1 MCPIYCKLFSYF
13 YDFRHKG
20 LETNGILGYN
30 TSVYAQKVLCK
41 PINRTTRGIDYM
53 SGSSKK
59 KLRKE
64 QYEAALTQKQQSE
77 RKEAKKL
84 KNYTLT
90 FVISMILVVVIAIGV
105 IVTPTIT
112 GMIHRG
118 THAITIGNHQLST
131 AQLSYF
137 YMDEINDYYTTT
149 YNNYYSSYGSMW
161 QLFLILNPDEPLN
174 EQYYNE
180 EKTLTWAD
188 HFMNEAIKTATTMY
202 ALYDEGVANGFELT
216 DDDQTSLDSYFS
228 SLETNAKSMGYANV
242 NAYLRS
248 TYGQGANLDGFKEY
262 YTENVYTTRFFSDY
276 CDSLEYTDE
285 QIREYE
291 KDKFL
296 NYTSFDYV
304 IYTIQVDKY
313 LGEGTKGEDG
323 KVTYSDEDRAAA
335 LAAAKADADTLI
347 ASGATT
353 AEKLDEAIKALSI
366 NKDNENAKS
375 TQYNNY
381 FYESIGLEDIQKW
394 LSDEARKAGD
404 LTIIEGKITETNE
417 DKTETERVSALN
429 VVLFLEKDDNYT
441 KLVNVRHILSQFK
454 NPYIDSDGNY
464 QYNLSSKNAAKEDAE
479 KWLAEWKEGDA
490 NATTFGELAKKY
502 SADSTASNGGLIEDI
517 YPGQMVEAF
526 NDWCFDESR
535 VAGDTGIV
543 ETEYGYHVIYFE
555 KTQDISYRDYLIKN
569 DLITEDS
576 EAWRTELEKKVSVTR
591 VDLSGMDWDFSY
603 TY

>member
-1 MCPIYCKLFSYF
+1 
-13 YDFRHKG
+13 
-20 LETNGILGYN
+20 
-30 TSVYAQKVLCK
+30 
-41 PINRTTRGIDYM
+41 M

-77 RKEAKKL
+77 RKEARKL

-90 FVISMILVVVIAIGV
+90 FVISMILVVVIAVGI

-112 GMIHRG
+112 GIVHRN

-149 YNNYYSSYGSMW
+149 YNNYYSNYGSMW

-202 ALYDEGVANGFELT
+202 ALLDEGKANGFELAE
-216 DDDQTSLDSYFS
+216 DDQKALDSYFQ
-228 SLETNAKSMGYANV
+228 SLESNAKTQGYANV

-248 TYGQGANLDGFKEY
+248 TYGQGASFEEFKEY
-262 YTENVYTTRFFSDY
+262 YTSSIYATMYFNDY

-285 QIREYE
+285 QIREFE
-291 KDKFL
+291 KDKVL

-304 IYTIQVDKY
+304 IYTVRVDDY

-335 LAAAKADADTLI
+335 LAAAKKDAETLV
-347 ASGATT
+347 ATGATT
-353 AEKLDEAIKALSI
+353 AEKLNEAIKALEI
-366 NKDNENAKS
+366 NKDNKNAKAAE
-375 TQYNNY
+375 YNNY
-381 FYESIGLEDIQKW
+381 FYESVGLEDTQKW
-394 LSDEARKAGD
+394 LADEARKAGD
-404 LTIIEGKITETNE
+404 LTIIEGKVKETNE
-417 DKTETERVSALN
+417 DKTETERVTAFN
-429 VVLFLEKDDNYT
+429 VILFLERDDNHT
-441 KLVNVRHILSQFK
+441 KLVNVRHILSQYK
-454 NPYIDSDGNY
+454 NPYIDSEGNY
-464 QYNLSSKNAAKEDAE
+464 QYNESTKKAAKEEAN
-479 KWLAEWKEGDA
+479 KWLLEWEKGDKTAE
-490 NATTFGELAKKY
+490 TFGELAKKY
-502 SADSTASNGGLIEDI
+502 GTDGTAANGGLMEDI

-526 NDWCFDESR
+526 NDWCFDSSR
-535 VAGDTGIV
+535 KAGDTGIV
-543 ETEYGYHVIYFE
+543 ETEYGCHVVYFE

-569 DLITEDS
+569 DLVTKDS
-576 EAWRTELEKKVSVTR
+576 EAWRTALEEKMSVNR
-591 VDLSGMDWDFSY
+591 VDLSGMEWDF
-603 TY
+603 TYVY

>member
-1 MCPIYCKLFSYF
+1 
-13 YDFRHKG
+13 
-20 LETNGILGYN
+20 
-30 TSVYAQKVLCK
+30 
-41 PINRTTRGIDYM
+41 M

-77 RKEAKKL
+77 RKEARKL

-90 FVISMILVVVIAIGV
+90 FVISMILVVVIAVGI

-112 GMIHRG
+112 GVIHRN

-137 YMDEINDYYTTT
+137 YIDELNDYYTTT
-149 YNNYYSSYGSMW
+149 YNNYYSNYGSMW
-161 QLFLILNPDEPLN
+161 QLFLILNPDEPLD

-202 ALYDEGVANGFELT
+202 ALLDDGKANGFELAE
-216 DDDQTSLDSYFS
+216 DDQKALDSYFQ
-228 SLETNAKSMGYANV
+228 SLESNAKTQGYANV

-248 TYGQGANLDGFKEY
+248 TYGQGASFEEFKEY
-262 YTENVYTTRFFSDY
+262 YTSSIYATMYFNDY

-285 QIREYE
+285 QIRAFE
-291 KDKFL
+291 KDKVL

-304 IYTIQVDKY
+304 LYTIRIDDY

-335 LAAAKADADTLI
+335 LIAAKKDAETLV

-353 AEKLDEAIKALSI
+353 AEKLDEAIKGLEI
-366 NKDNENAKS
+366 NKDNQNAKS
-375 TQYNNY
+375 TQYKNS
-381 FYESIGLEDIQKW
+381 FYETLGLEDIQKW
-394 LSDEARKAGD
+394 LADEARKAGD
-404 LTIIEGKITETNE
+404 VTIIEGKVKETNE
-417 DKTETERVSALN
+417 DKTETETVSALN
-429 VVLFLEKDDNYT
+429 VVLFLERDDNYT
-441 KLVNVRHILSQFK
+441 KLVSVRHILSQYK
-454 NPYIDSDGNY
+454 NPYIDSEGNY
-464 QYNLSSKNAAKEDAE
+464 QYNESTKKAAKEEAN
-479 KWLAEWKEGDA
+479 KWLLEWEKGDKTAE
-490 NATTFGELAKKY
+490 TFGELAKKY
-502 SADSTASNGGLIEDI
+502 GTDGTAANGGLMEDI

-526 NDWCFDESR
+526 NDWCFDSSR
-535 VAGDTGIV
+535 KAGDTGIV
-543 ETEYGYHVIYFE
+543 ETEYGCHVVYFE

-569 DLITEDS
+569 DLVTKDS
-576 EAWRTELEKKVSVTR
+576 EAWRTALEEKMSVNR
-591 VDLSGMDWDFSY
+591 VDLSGMEWDF
-603 TY
+603 TYAY

>member
-1 MCPIYCKLFSYF
+1 
-13 YDFRHKG
+13 
-20 LETNGILGYN
+20 
-30 TSVYAQKVLCK
+30 
-41 PINRTTRGIDYM
+41 M

-77 RKEAKKL
+77 RKEARKL

-90 FVISMILVVVIAIGV
+90 FVISMILVVVIAVGI

-112 GMIHRG
+112 GIVHRN

-149 YNNYYSSYGSMW
+149 YNNYYSNYGSMW

-202 ALYDEGVANGFELT
+202 ALLDEGKANGFELAE
-216 DDDQTSLDSYFS
+216 DDQKALDSYFQ
-228 SLETNAKSMGYANV
+228 SLESNAKTQGYANV

-248 TYGQGANLDGFKEY
+248 TYGQGASFEEFKEY
-262 YTENVYTTRFFSDY
+262 YTSSIYATMYFNDY

-285 QIREYE
+285 QIREFE
-291 KDKFL
+291 KDKVL

-304 IYTIQVDKY
+304 IYTVRVDDY

-335 LAAAKADADTLI
+335 LAAAKKDAETLV
-347 ASGATT
+347 ATGATT
-353 AEKLDEAIKALSI
+353 AEKLNEAIKALEI
-366 NKDNENAKS
+366 NKDNKNAKA
-375 TQYNNY
+375 TEYNNY
-381 FYESIGLEDIQKW
+381 FYESVGLEDTQKW
-394 LSDEARKAGD
+394 LADEARKAGD
-404 LTIIEGKITETNE
+404 LTIIEGKVKETNE
-417 DKTETERVSALN
+417 DKTETERVTAFN
-429 VVLFLEKDDNYT
+429 VILFLERDDNHT
-441 KLVNVRHILSQFK
+441 KLVNVRHILSQYK
-454 NPYIDSDGNY
+454 NPYIDSEGNY
-464 QYNLSSKNAAKEDAE
+464 QYNESTKKAAKEEAN
-479 KWLAEWKEGDA
+479 KWLLEWEKGDKTAE
-490 NATTFGELAKKY
+490 TFGELAKKY
-502 SADSTASNGGLIEDI
+502 GTDGTAANGGLMEDI

-526 NDWCFDESR
+526 NDWCFDSSR
-535 VAGDTGIV
+535 KAGDTGIV
-543 ETEYGYHVIYFE
+543 ETEYGCHVVYFE

-569 DLITEDS
+569 DLVTKDS
-576 EAWRTELEKKVSVTR
+576 EAWRTALEEKMSVNR
-591 VDLSGMDWDFSY
+591 VDLSGMEWDF
-603 TY
+603 TYVY